1 LTYPAPLGVVL
12 EVNFAAH
19 QPSGTEQSG
28 FRPALIVAV
37 PDFVA
42 APRFPGLLVVPFT
55 SRIQHFTGRRAALY
69 PLYQRGCGGLTRD
82 SVALTDQLRYV
93 DQARITGRLGRLT
106 EAEFE
111 PVRQALRGMFVL

>member
-1 LTYPAPLGVVL
+1 MP
-12 EVNFAAH
+12 
-19 QPSGTEQSG
+19 
-28 FRPALIVAV
+28 RPA
-37 PDFVA
+37 
-42 APRFPGLLVVPFT
+42 FPACSSCPSRPASST
-55 SRIQHFTGRRAALY
+55 SPGAALY